1 MAWSGNNQLYPNGKK
16 NLLLKKI
23 DVEDVVAND
32 NLLAALVSTSYSPAF
47 SDEFFNTSV
56 AANQIGSSVAL
67 VASSVS
73 VNTTTGAVTFDANDV
88 TFSSVA
94 AGSTIGK
101 IIVYVN
107 GGTPGTDDYLLT
119 YFDNDG
125 SSIGLATNG
134 GDITVSFN
142 ASGLFAL

>member
-56 AANQIGSSVAL
+56 VANRIGSSVAL
-67 VASSVS
+67 AASSIA
-73 VNTTTGAVTFDANDV
+73 VNTTTGVVTFDASDV
-88 TFSSVA
+88 TFSSVT
-94 AGSTIGK
+94 AGSTVGK
-101 IIVYVN
+101 IIIYVN
-107 GGTPGTDDYLLT
+107 GATPGTDDYLLT

-125 SSIGLATNG
+125 SSISLATNG
-134 GDITVSFN
+134 ADITVSFN
-142 ASGLFAL
+142 ASGIFAL